1 MSRIKTKFTGIY
13 YRTSSTNG
21 KADKTYY
28 IIYKDKNNKTKELK
42 IGKYSEGVREA
53 YCNQIRNEIITKQ
66 RLGIEPPSVAKR
78 KKVST
83 DNTIDKLFEY
93 YYKDKKLHN
102 KHIEEDKQQHYNHV
116 SPFIGNTPIEK
127 LAAKDIR
134 ELQNKKAKTY
144 SPKTV
149 NNILALLNTIIEY
162 AIKND
167 KINNIENVV
176 KKIRP
181 LKLDNAREKYLTL
194 KEIQKLYKAVKYD
207 NELFIF
213 TKLLLNTGARLQS
226 AYNISY
232 HDIDF
237 ANKIITIKDFKTNS
251 TYRSFLSNELS
262 KLLQTRFKENENQPF
277 KRSQHQLQRLLRHKL
292 NELFNKNIDANDRK
306 NRVVVHTLRHSF
318 ASHLAINGTPIFT
331 IQKLMNHKDIKSTM
345 RYAKLSPES
354 GRESINNLKF

>member
-21 KADKTYY
+21 KTDKTYY
-28 IIYKDKNNKTKELK
+28 IIYKDKDNKTKELK
-42 IGKYSEGVREA
+42 IGKHSEGVREA

-78 KKVST
+78 KKIST

-93 YYKDKKLHN
+93 YYKHKKLHN

-116 SPFIGNTPIEK
+116 SPFMGNIPIERLTDK
-127 LAAKDIR
+127 HVR

-167 KINNIENVV
+167 RVHNIENVV
-176 KKIRP
+176 KKIQP

-194 KEIQKLYKAVKYD
+194 EEIQKLYKALEDD

-213 TKLLLNTGARLQS
+213 TKLLLNTGARLQGV
-226 AYNISY
+226 YNISY
-232 HDIDF
+232 NDVDF
-237 ANKIITIKDFKTNS
+237 TNKIITIKDFKTNS
-251 TYRSFLSNELS
+251 TYRSFLNSELS
-262 KLLQTRFKENENQPF
+262 KLLQTRFKENENQLF
-277 KRSQHQLQRLLRHKL
+277 KRSQHQLQKLLRYKL
-292 NELFNKNIDANDRK
+292 NDLFNKNIDTDDRK
-306 NRVVVHTLRHSF
+306 NRVVVHTLRHTF

-345 RYAKLSPES
+345 RYAKLSPDS